1 MTQLKTNTGEWLKAA
16 LIRAVKTAA
25 QTAVAMLPM
34 AATIAD
40 VDWKAVA
47 GTAALAAIASILTSL
62 GGLPEV
68 EV

>member
-1 MTQLKTNTGEWLKAA
+1 MNQVRTKPAEWLKAA

-25 QTAVAMLPM
+25 QTAVAMLP
-34 AATIAD
+34 AAAMISE

-68 EV
+68 GE

>member
-1 MTQLKTNTGEWLKAA
+1 MKQLKTNTSEWLKAA
-16 LIRAVKTAA
+16 VIRAVKTAA
-25 QTAVAMLPM
+25 QTAVAMLPV
-34 AATIAD
+34 AATVAD

-68 EV
+68 EE

>member
-1 MTQLKTNTGEWLKAA
+1 MTQLKTNFGEWLKAA
-16 LIRAVKTAA
+16 TIRAVKTAA

-68 EV
+68 EE

>member
-1 MTQLKTNTGEWLKAA
+1 MKQLKSNTGEWLKAA
-16 LIRAVKTAA
+16 VIRAVKTAA

-68 EV
+68 EG